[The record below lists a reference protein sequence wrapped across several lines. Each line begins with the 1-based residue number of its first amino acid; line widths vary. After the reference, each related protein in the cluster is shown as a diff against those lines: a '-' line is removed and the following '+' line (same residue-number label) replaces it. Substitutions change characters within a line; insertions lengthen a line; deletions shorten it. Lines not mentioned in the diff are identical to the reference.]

1 MPRPRSGIDEFR
13 DEIVTSYEAGVTV
26 AAIYKSVTEKGCA
39 CTIRTLER
47 RMKAWGLS
55 GQRQAQR
62 SDEIVSRIKFL
73 FIEQGLTDEAIQQDL
88 ADAGFS
94 TTLCAIKHMRVRNG
108 MKRRYRLAE
117 ERAQAKQRACNQC
130 RRRKRNCSG
139 QKPTCSRC
147 RADSLD
153 CSYAPKQPSTG
164 HRRPKHGQR
173 EDGSALSP
181 PQPPSIPEQLSPI
194 TERSSV
200 VAQGHF
206 VPPSRT
212 LASRSGPSSS
222 SNFPNT
228 QFSFRAPSSVPGN
241 MGEQTRLEYGEA
253 TIFSEAFSNFGVDL
267 NTLWSTAEVSAPSSN
282 GRTTTYST
290 MDSHA
295 ALDSTSGDGLLLR
308 RLPLPLGHDGA
319 AEPKCTRQCMNT
331 ITPLPKEADDIMQKV
346 MPKGLDRA
354 LSWLKKTVNQC
365 MEVLQ
370 CQICLTSF
378 EKSMVLLTLCG
389 KLIVFSQSL
398 LRHTL
403 DMSNFP
409 KSAKLRDYKIGE
421 REEMATVFR
430 LLCGHQVAAISKLL
444 AGIKSSPALEGNND
458 QSTVIRNIE
467 QQVAGTLAGVK
478 SSLVTSFN

>member
-94 TTLCAIKHMRVRNG
+94 TTLCAIKHMRVRN
-108 MKRRYRLAE
+108 
-117 ERAQAKQRACNQC
+117 
-130 RRRKRNCSG
+130 
-139 QKPTCSRC
+139 
-147 RADSLD
+147 
-153 CSYAPKQPSTG
+153 G